1 MRCQTLP
8 RRRSLGS
15 VVSRIPGY
23 VLSQRVTFRLG
34 EFELA
39 MLYSLMSVWRCNRS
53 DAMRRCIV
61 YTFSKLVAGVEKF
74 DEESIKRALELALEM
89 RYMKGSSK
97 NNR

>member
-1 MRCQTLP
+1 
-8 RRRSLGS
+8 
-15 VVSRIPGY
+15 